1 MSPGSPVFPAQN
13 IFGLD
18 SICPTCRFSLWG
30 EKTERHHMIDRQM
43 ELRIAK
49 STRSQSPVR
58 RGRPAPR
65 ARWWFARMRQVVDN
79 AIDWPPAMPS
89 DPARQG
95 E

>member
-1 MSPGSPVFPAQN
+1 
-13 IFGLD
+13 
-18 SICPTCRFSLWG
+18 
-30 EKTERHHMIDRQM
+30 MIDRQM

-49 STRSQSPVR
+49 SARHQSMTRRTRS
-58 RGRPAPR
+58 APR

-79 AIDWPPAMPS
+79 AIDWPPVMPS